1 MVSPSKQ
8 KKQIKRAIENAS
20 CENGAL
26 HFLLPMSWWRTFKNY
41 TNELQTEKP
50 GKIDN
55 KVLIDRKTKEL
66 LSDLEEDEDYYI
78 VPKDVWD
85 LLISWY
91 VFTKSILYFFFLLFI
106 YLFIYLFYIFF
117 LKKGI
122 KVVLLFLDL

>member
-91 VFTKSILYFFFLLFI
+91 VFTKSILYFFFVI